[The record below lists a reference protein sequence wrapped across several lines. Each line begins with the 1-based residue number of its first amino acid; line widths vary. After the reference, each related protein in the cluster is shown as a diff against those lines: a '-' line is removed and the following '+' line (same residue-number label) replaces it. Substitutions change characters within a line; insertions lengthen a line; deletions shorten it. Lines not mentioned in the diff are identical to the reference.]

1 MKKIWIC
8 ILCLISLLALGACSS
23 QSGGETAGSQ
33 PASEA
38 ATQVQSQSSQDND
51 EGTAEGQSV
60 ETQSLE
66 TEADESQ
73 EHVIS
78 EGAAVRVGS
87 LKGPT
92 SMGLV
97 SLMDQNQKGESSQSY
112 DFKMVTAADELVAA
126 VSSGDVDI
134 ALVPA
139 NVASVLYNKTEGKI
153 SVLDINTLGVLYVV
167 ESKDTIQSVSDLK
180 GKTLYLTGKG
190 TTPDYAL
197 QYVLS
202 QNGLTTDDV
211 TLEYKSEAAEVAAV
225 LANDENAIGLLPQPF
240 VTVACNQN
248 EKLHIALDLTE
259 EWDKAQ
265 GEDGSQLVTGVTI
278 VRNDFLENNEEVVK
292 TFLEESKT
300 SVEFT
305 NSHQDEAA
313 ELIVQYGIVEKAAI
327 AKQAIPYC
335 NITYIDGEAMKTALG
350 GYLSVLHKQD
360 AQSVGGQL
368 PGDDFYYIS
377 SEK

>member
-8 ILCLISLLALGACSS
+8 ILCLISVLALGACSS
-23 QSGGETAGSQ
+23 QSGSETAVSQ

-38 ATQVQSQSSQDND
+38 ANQAQSKSSQDND
-51 EGTAEGQSV
+51 EGTAAGQSV

-313 ELIVQYGIVEKAAI
+313 EMIAKQGIVEKAAI

>member
-1 MKKIWIC
+1 
-8 ILCLISLLALGACSS
+8 
-23 QSGGETAGSQ
+23 
-33 PASEA
+33 
-38 ATQVQSQSSQDND
+38 
-51 EGTAEGQSV
+51 
-60 ETQSLE
+60 
-66 TEADESQ
+66 
-73 EHVIS
+73 
-78 EGAAVRVGS
+78 
-87 LKGPT
+87 
-92 SMGLV
+92 
-97 SLMDQNQKGESSQSY
+97 
-112 DFKMVTAADELVAA
+112 MVTAADELVAA

-313 ELIVQYGIVEKAAI
+313 ELIVQQGIVEKAAI

>member
-8 ILCLISLLALGACSS
+8 ILCLISVLALGACSS
-23 QSGGETAGSQ
+23 QSGSETAVSQ
-33 PASEA
+33 PASESA
-38 ATQVQSQSSQDND
+38 NQAQSKSSQDND
-51 EGTAEGQSV
+51 EGTAAGQSV

-313 ELIVQYGIVEKAAI
+313 EMIAKQGIVEKAAI